1 MRELGLNS
9 LTIDGLEHPSVVTG
23 VTGLWAGFR
32 EWLEGLPVTLLLLG
46 GMGLCLFGSFAAL
59 LRYPA
64 LLGKA
69 DPTGPALASIVYSSE
84 LWAVP
89 EGSPALLAIAIT
101 SLNWLWSMKIGM
113 GFGILMGALL
123 HTALR
128 FHPPSFGS
136 NSFLNQVKGSLMGA
150 PAGVCV
156 NCAVPV
162 VCGIS
167 RGGSVPVET
176 MLSFMFSS
184 PTFNVVVV
192 FIVCSTLPW
201 QVAALHYVLVLTLI
215 FGVVPWILRRAE
227 LRAEGTA
234 DSGSMQSSPVA
245 PQACSISGSASS
257 RQTVAEQ
264 CAEVFRSYGQN
275 VRQLF
280 AATVPFMLA
289 ASVLSAAVALWV
301 PFDVLFAEVS
311 VFRLALVALITTLL
325 PVPIALD
332 AMLARELFASGV
344 PIGYVFVCLFTLG
357 TFSVLPLV
365 FLWRE
370 VSKRI
375 ALQVAAALFV
385 LGCGGALFL
394 ESLSLSWT

>member
-1 MRELGLNS
+1 
-9 LTIDGLEHPSVVTG
+9 
-23 VTGLWAGFR
+23 
-32 EWLEGLPVTLLLLG
+32 
-46 GMGLCLFGSFAAL
+46 
-59 LRYPA
+59 
-64 LLGKA
+64 
-69 DPTGPALASIVYSSE
+69 
-84 LWAVP
+84 
-89 EGSPALLAIAIT
+89 
-101 SLNWLWSMKIGM
+101 
-113 GFGILMGALL
+113 
-123 HTALR
+123 
-128 FHPPSFGS
+128 
-136 NSFLNQVKGSLMGA
+136 
-150 PAGVCV
+150 
-156 NCAVPV
+156 
-162 VCGIS
+162 
-167 RGGSVPVET
+167 
-176 MLSFMFSS
+176 MFSS

-192 FIVCSTLPW
+192 FIVCSALPW

-215 FGVVPWILRRAE
+215 FAVVPWILRHAE
-227 LRAEGTA
+227 HRAEGTA
-234 DSGSMQSSPVA
+234 GSGSMQGSPEA
-245 PQACSISGSASS
+245 TQACSISPSASS
-257 RQTVAEQ
+257 GRSVAEQ
-264 CAEVFRSYGQN
+264 CAEVLRSYGQN

-344 PIGYVFVCLFTLG
+344 PIAYVFVCLFTLG

-394 ESLSLSWT
+394 ESLSLSLT

>member
-1 MRELGLNS
+1 
-9 LTIDGLEHPSVVTG
+9 
-23 VTGLWAGFR
+23 
-32 EWLEGLPVTLLLLG
+32 
-46 GMGLCLFGSFAAL
+46 
-59 LRYPA
+59 
-64 LLGKA
+64 
-69 DPTGPALASIVYSSE
+69 
-84 LWAVP
+84 
-89 EGSPALLAIAIT
+89 
-101 SLNWLWSMKIGM
+101 
-113 GFGILMGALL
+113 
-123 HTALR
+123 
-128 FHPPSFGS
+128 
-136 NSFLNQVKGSLMGA
+136 MGA

-176 MLSFMFSS
+176 LLSFMFSS

-192 FIVCSTLPW
+192 FMVCSALPW

-215 FGVVPWILRRAE
+215 FAVVPWILRRAE
-227 LRAEGTA
+227 HRGEGA
-234 DSGSMQSSPVA
+234 GRGSMQGSPEA
-245 PQACSISGSASS
+245 TQACSISPSASS
-257 RQTVAEQ
+257 GRSVAEQ

-275 VRQLF
+275 IRQLA
-280 AATVPFMLA
+280 AATVPFMLI

-311 VFRLALVALITTLL
+311 VARLALVAVITTLL

-344 PIGYVFVCLFTLG
+344 PIAYVFVCLFTLG

-375 ALQVAAALFV
+375 ALEVAAALFV